1 MITDLFPRIH
11 RQYTES
17 PVASWLI
24 EFADWLESAGYA
36 HDPAHDHVRR
46 LRQVLE
52 RQESVAPDTNFSL
65 AELTKMFT
73 SSARQQPVFRGT
85 QHAFEKLLTGRG
97 QLIIEPD
104 SNRFQPLL
112 DSYRHHLIDARGL
125 ATVTVKQH
133 LATASAFLAQSVP
146 QGTSLLEL
154 SAQAVERFVIA
165 TSLRMKRQSL
175 QHPIAQL
182 RAFLRYCHD
191 CGEIVEQPDAID
203 TPRTYRGELPPRAL
217 AWSLVQ
223 RLLRSVDRA
232 SPAGWRDYA
241 ILHLMAY
248 YGLRPS
254 EIVAITLDSI
264 AWETKTLRV
273 AQCKTRSTLI
283 LPLSN
288 QTLSVLKRYLH
299 YGRPD
304 SSSSELFLRVRT
316 PAGPIDRTAVTDIYE
331 KRARLSGLPLQGTS
345 SYCLRHSFAMRLL
358 KRGVGIKT
366 IGDLLGHRTLEST
379 CVYLRL
385 QTDVLREVALPV
397 PRQPSAKRGGHHAS
411 C

>member
-1 MITDLFPRIH
+1 MITDLFPKYH

-17 PVASWLI
+17 PVASWLVR
-24 EFADWLESAGYA
+24 FADWLESVGYA

-46 LRQVLE
+46 LKQVLE
-52 RQESVAPDTNFSL
+52 HQGPVGLDAKFSL
-65 AELTKMFT
+65 AELTTMFT

-85 QHAFEKLLTGRG
+85 QHAFEKLLSARG

-104 SNRFQPLL
+104 SSRFQSLL
-112 DSYRHHLIDARGL
+112 NAYRHHLIEACGFAS
-125 ATVTVKQH
+125 ATVNQH
-133 LATASAFLAQSVP
+133 LSTASAFLAQSVP

-154 SAQAVERFVIA
+154 SEQAVERFVIA
-165 TSLRMKRQSL
+165 ISQRMKRQSL
-175 QHPIAQL
+175 QHTIAQL

-191 CGEIVEQPDAID
+191 HGDILERLDTID

-217 AWSLVQ
+217 AWNLVQ
-223 RLLRSVDRA
+223 RLLRSVDR
-232 SPAGWRDYA
+232 SSTAGWRDYA

-254 EIVAITLDSI
+254 EIVTITLDSI

-288 QTLSVLKRYLH
+288 QTLSLLKRYLH
-299 YGRPD
+299 YGRPG

-316 PAGPIDRTAVTDIYE
+316 PAGPIDRTAITDIYE

-366 IGDLLGHRTLEST
+366 IGDLLGHHTLEST

>member
-1 MITDLFPRIH
+1 MITDLFPRTH

-17 PVASWLI
+17 PVASWLVG
-24 EFADWLESAGYA
+24 FADWLESAGYT

-46 LRQVLE
+46 LREVLE
-52 RQESVAPDTNFSL
+52 RNESVVPDAKFSV
-65 AELTKMFT
+65 AELAMMFT

-85 QHAFEKLLTGRG
+85 QHAFEKLLSSRG

-104 SNRFQPLL
+104 SSRFKPLL
-112 DSYRHHLIDARGL
+112 DSYRHYLIDARGF
-125 ATVTVKQH
+125 ATATVKQH
-133 LATASAFLAQSVP
+133 LATASALLAQSVP
-146 QGTSLLEL
+146 PEISLFEL
-154 SAQAVERFVIA
+154 SVQAVEQFVIT
-165 TSLRMKRQSL
+165 TSQRMKRQSL
-175 QHPIAQL
+175 QHSIAHL
-182 RAFLRYCHD
+182 RAFLRYCHA
-191 CGEIVEQPDAID
+191 CGEIQEQIDKID
-203 TPRTYRGELPPRAL
+203 TPRTYRDELPPRAL
-217 AWSLVQ
+217 DWKLVQ
-223 RLLRSVDRA
+223 RLLRSVDRSSA
-232 SPAGWRDYA
+232 AGWRDYT
-241 ILHLMAY
+241 ILYLMAH

-254 EIVAITLDSI
+254 EIVAITLESI
-264 AWETKTLRV
+264 DWETKTVRV
-273 AQCKTRSTLI
+273 EQCKTRSTLI

-288 QTLSVLKRYLH
+288 KTLILLKRYLRH
-299 YGRPD
+299 GRPN
-304 SSSSELFLRVRT
+304 SSRSELFLRVRT
-316 PAGPIDRTAVTDIYE
+316 PAGPIDRTAITDIYE

-397 PRQPSAKRGGHHAS
+397 PRQQSAKRGGHHAS